1 LRSDY
6 RFQETALA
14 KLKLVKRSKDVQ
26 PAPPSAPTPPAR
38 EPQTAR
44 SDAESRHHRVSV
56 AAYYRAER
64 RGFAPGGEEQD
75 WLEAEKDLDRT
86 SISAA

>member
-1 LRSDY
+1 M
-6 RFQETALA
+6 A
-14 KLKLVKRSKDVQ
+14 KLKLVKRSKDIKA
-26 PAPPSAPTPPAR
+26 APPSAPTPPAG

-44 SDAESRHHRVSV
+44 SEAESRHYRISV

-64 RGFAPGGEEQD
+64 RGFAPGGEEHD
-75 WLEAEKDLDRT
+75 WLEAEKDIDRT

>member
-1 LRSDY
+1 M
-6 RFQETALA
+6 A
-14 KLKLVKRSKDVQ
+14 KLKLIKRNKDIK
-26 PAPPSAPTPPAR
+26 PAPPSAPTPPAG
-38 EPQTAR
+38 EPQTAL
-44 SDAESRHHRVSV
+44 SEAEARHHRISV

-75 WLEAEKDLDRT
+75 WLEAETDIERT